1 MANLNVALTRKSLQD
16 FEFHDL
22 FIEELGWS
30 QPSSGKPVNH
40 AVDGVVFSFLQIAQL
55 GGVAVFEVT
64 SSEGQIPSGTIRKSL
79 QKEISKAYHENL
91 LIFIDQKIFETVLIF
106 CQDFRIVFK

>member
-30 QPSSGKPVNH
+30 QPSSGKPVKSCRRWRCILFF
-40 AVDGVVFSFLQIAQL
+40 AIAQL

-64 SSEGQIPSGTIRKSL
+64 SSEGQILPALSVKVCKRNQQGIP
-79 QKEISKAYHENL
+79 
-91 LIFIDQKIFETVLIF
+91 
-106 CQDFRIVFK
+106 